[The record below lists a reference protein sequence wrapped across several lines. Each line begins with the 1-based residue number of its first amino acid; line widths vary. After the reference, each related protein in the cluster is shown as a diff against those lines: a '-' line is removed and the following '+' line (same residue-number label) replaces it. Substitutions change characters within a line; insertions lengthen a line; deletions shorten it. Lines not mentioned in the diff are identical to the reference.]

1 MGKKDTQFL
10 IDGKITL
17 VKLDQWFYSCTKK
30 NKIAIVHSLSYDSK
44 KWEWNDNV
52 YGMYKKG
59 MYNKVKDFTDNE
71 VNKLWEESPSY
82 INYANYIIYNKLPYI
97 DENGKISKD
106 ALKNVETDDLF
117 FFLDDE
123 QIITLLNLDTRLG
136 WKYIHLFGKFKE
148 LPVDEKNTL
157 IEKYLG

>member
-1 MGKKDTQFL
+1 MGKKDTQIL

-17 VKLDQWFYSCTKK
+17 EKLDQWFYSFTKK

-71 VNKLWEESPSY
+71 VNKLWEDSPSY

-106 ALKNVETDDLF
+106 ALKNVETDYLF
-117 FFLDDE
+117 FCLDDE
-123 QIITLLNLDTRLG
+123 QIITLLGLDTRLG
-136 WKYIHLFGKFKE
+136 WKYIHLFEKFKE